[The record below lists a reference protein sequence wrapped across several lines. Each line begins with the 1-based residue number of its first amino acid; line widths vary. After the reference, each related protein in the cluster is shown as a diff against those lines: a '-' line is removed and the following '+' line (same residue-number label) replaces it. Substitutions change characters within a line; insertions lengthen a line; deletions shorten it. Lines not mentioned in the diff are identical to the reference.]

1 MSEILNFSARF
12 FTPDNLYL
20 NWFTAVL
27 LFFIGVYCMA
37 GARNMLR
44 TLLGMEISSKGC
56 MFALLSAG
64 YTIGNIDFAQAV
76 IMIMI
81 GIEVVIVAVGL
92 GLIIRSYAQK
102 GNLDILDLKNLR
114 G

>member
-1 MSEILNFSARF
+1 MGEILASCAQF

-20 NWFTAVL
+20 NWFVSAL
-27 LFFIGVYCMA
+27 LFFTGVYCMA

-44 TLLGMEISSKGC
+44 TLLGIEISSKGC

-64 YTIGNIDFAQAV
+64 YSIGNIDFAQAV

-81 GIEVVIVAVGL
+81 GLEVVIVATGL
-92 GLIIRSYAQK
+92 GLIIRSYEQK

>member
-1 MSEILNFSARF
+1 MNSVFNSAAQF

-20 NWFTAVL
+20 NWFTAAL
-27 LFFIGVYCMA
+27 MLFIGVYCMA

-44 TLLGMEISSKGC
+44 TLLGIEIASKGC

-64 YTIGNIDFAQAV
+64 YTIGNIEFAQAV
-76 IMIMI
+76 IMMMI
-81 GIEVVIVAVGL
+81 AVEVVIVAVGL
-92 GLIIRSYAQK
+92 GLIIRSYEQK